1 MSEED
6 NFKTAK
12 NISLDS
18 AVKILDGEVKNFL
31 RDNFKNL
38 DDDDISEIIERFL
51 NVDEPRFV
59 RENLPDNEM
68 ICYAYIDA
76 EINLDDLNN
85 FMKNFDVFKLEKKV
99 EDMQKIIDG
108 LNNKFELY
116 QEFLPEIIE
125 RTLAIKNNT
134 NNAIAYFYR
143 GLAYYN
149 LKNYDQAIKDYSKA
163 IELDSDYAWA
173 YSNRGLVYYDLQ
185 NYEQAISDY
194 DKALELNPIYI
205 DAYNNRGNAY
215 LVLRNYSRAISDYT
229 EAIKIDPNFAM
240 AYNNRGVAYEEFGEI
255 EKAEKNFAK
264 ARELGFEY

>member
-1 MSEED
+1 MENENLKVFKVTGEYKMSEDD

-18 AVKILDGEVKNFL
+18 ALKILDGEVKNFL

-38 DDDDISEIIERFL
+38 DDDDIPKIAEKFL
-51 NVDEPRFV
+51 KKNEPRFV

-99 EDMQKIIDG
+99 DEMQKIIDE
-108 LNNKFELY
+108 LNSKFKLY
-116 QEFLPEIIE
+116 QKFLPQLFEAE
-125 RTLAIKNNT
+125 M
-134 NNAIAYFYR
+134 
-143 GLAYYN
+143 N
-149 LKNYDQAIKDYSKA
+149 LKKYPSVMEYI
-163 IELDSDYAWA
+163 
-173 YSNRGLVYYDLQ
+173 NRGVAYANLK

-194 DKALELNPIYI
+194 NEAILLNPSLAT
-205 DAYNNRGNAY
+205 AYKNRGF
-215 LVLRNYSRAISDYT
+215 V
-229 EAIKIDPNFAM
+229 
-240 AYNNRGVAYEEFGEI
+240 YEEMGEI
-255 EKAEKNFAK
+255 EKAEKDFAK